1 MDTQAL
7 KAFVT
12 VAKLESF
19 SLAAEQLHLTQ
30 PAISKRINTLEAQ
43 LDTLLFE
50 RHNRT
55 VSLTHNG
62 QKLLPKAREILN
74 LMEDTEQSIL
84 NNSNDISGPLALG
97 TSHHIGLHKLP
108 PILSQFVADHPAVN
122 LQLEFMDSEFAFKSI
137 RERKLDLALSTLST
151 TPEKDIEQIP
161 LWQDK
166 MVFVCGHQHPL
177 SRTDKISLEQLT
189 QHHAILPDSNT
200 ITFNLLADLF
210 TEQNLS
216 LESEIST
223 NYLETNKMLASVGL
237 GWTMLP
243 SSMIDNNLHIMRVEC
258 KKIYRALGIIFLK
271 NRTLPNTANALLNL
285 ACSFK

>member
-1 MDTQAL
+1 MDTQTL
-7 KAFVT
+7 KAFIA
-12 VAKLESF
+12 VAEAQSF
-19 SLAAEQLHLTQ
+19 STAASQLHLTQ
-30 PAISKRINTLEAQ
+30 PAISKRIRTLEEQ
-43 LDTLLFE
+43 LNTQLFE

-55 VSLTHNG
+55 VSLTHAG
-62 QKLLPKAREILN
+62 HLLLPKAHKILD
-74 LMEDTEQSIL
+74 LVADTELSL
-84 NNSNDISGPLALG
+84 SNSSQQIEGPLALG

-151 TPEKDIEQIP
+151 TPEDDIEQIT

-166 MVFVCGHQHPL
+166 MVIVCGHQHPL
-177 SRTDKISLEQLT
+177 SRTSVITLEQLT

-210 TEQNLS
+210 TEQNLK

-243 SSMIDNNLHIMRVEC
+243 SSMIDNNLHIMRVDC
-258 KKIYRALGIIFLK
+258 KKIYRALGIIYLK

-285 ACSFK
+285 ACSLK